1 MSFKKFII
9 QFGILALILAVAALL
24 LDAAY
29 FILVPKFWIMFGF
42 LAGLTL
48 LAYITSN
55 VAIRTGGELSVYILL
70 AAIFIKLI
78 VSLLFVVFYLKIY
91 KVNSTYF
98 ALEFFSIYFL
108 FTAFEVKSLLVN
120 LRAPK

>member
-1 MSFKKFII
+1 MSLKKFLT
-9 QFGILALILAVAALL
+9 QFGILVLILAVAALL
-24 LDAAY
+24 LDSANS
-29 FILVPKFWIMFGF
+29 ILVPKFWIIFGF

-48 LAYITSN
+48 LAYITSSI
-55 VAIRTGGELSVYILL
+55 AIKTGGELSVYILL

-78 VSLLFVVFYLKIY
+78 VSLFFVVFYLRIY
-91 KVNSTYF
+91 KVNSTFF